1 MATIS
6 VKSWDRYINALRKL
20 NTKATNRMLAKIHE
34 VGTDDREALE
44 ELIRYAYG
52 IATRYGEGA
61 SALSAEMY
69 DALAEL
75 SGKIVP
81 PAVPA
86 PTASYGDVAKAV
98 YGTNLQSKNP
108 QVMADSIGRL
118 VKMAG
123 VDTMQQ
129 NALRD
134 GAEWAWIPRGDTCAF
149 CIMLASNGWQRASKK
164 AIKNGHAM
172 HIHANCDC
180 TYAIRF
186 NSDVDVEGYNDG
198 QEYRDM
204 YYGAEGST
212 PEERINSIRRR
223 FYAEN
228 KGLVGAESSKAEEF
242 IPKVQLREFT
252 PAKTKKEAE
261 EFAKNFAENINLN
274 GVSLDNINKIND
286 QLNTLTQ
293 KYPINKLDHIETGGR
308 GVMSANW
315 RGFNIQGKKLG
326 KTLNDEELN
335 YKLNKA
341 MAEATIKQWQDK
353 YAGAKMPPHVVKIIE
368 QQKRKTLYERWGV
381 QSKYEDH
388 VKATV
393 THEYGHILS
402 DQYFGM
408 INGERANPNISLNWS
423 IKGMND
429 RWKQVYTQALKS
441 GDIYKIS
448 EYASKNVREFFAECF
463 AMREMGDSLPDYI
476 ETLMKE
482 VLDNGIMQ

>member
-1 MATIS
+1 MAIIS
-6 VKSWDRYINALRKL
+6 AKSWDRYINALRKL
-20 NTKATNRMLAKIHE
+20 NTKATNRMLAKINE

-149 CIMLASNGWQRASKK
+149 CMTLASNGWQKASRK
-164 AIKNGHAM
+164 AIKNGHAE
-172 HIHANCDC
+172 HVHANCDC

-186 NSDVDVEGYNDG
+186 SDDVNVEGYDPD
-198 QEYRDM
+198 EYYDM
-204 YYGAEGST
+204 YKNAEGAT
-212 PEERINSIRRR
+212 PEEKINYMRRE

-228 KGLVGAESSKAEEF
+228 KEDINEQKRSAYEKRQERNSS
-242 IPKVQLREFT
+242 
-252 PAKTKKEAE
+252 EAE
-261 EFAKNFAENINLN
+261 E
-274 GVSLDNINKIND
+274 
-286 QLNTLTQ
+286 T
-293 KYPINKLDHIETGGR
+293 
-308 GVMSANW
+308 
-315 RGFNIQGKKLG
+315 
-326 KTLNDEELN
+326 
-335 YKLNKA
+335 
-341 MAEATIKQWQDK
+341 
-353 YAGAKMPPHVVKIIE
+353 
-368 QQKRKTLYERWGV
+368 
-381 QSKYEDH
+381 
-388 VKATV
+388 
-393 THEYGHILS
+393 
-402 DQYFGM
+402 
-408 INGERANPNISLNWS
+408 
-423 IKGMND
+423 
-429 RWKQVYTQALKS
+429 
-441 GDIYKIS
+441 
-448 EYASKNVREFFAECF
+448 NV
-463 AMREMGDSLPDYI
+463 D
-476 ETLMKE
+476 
-482 VLDNGIMQ
+482 

>member
-6 VKSWDRYINALRKL
+6 AKSWDRYINALRKL

-44 ELIRYAYG
+44 EIIRYAYG

-81 PAVPA
+81 LAVPA

-98 YGTNLQSKNP
+98 YGTDLQSKNP

-198 QEYRDM
+198 KEYRDM

-212 PEERINSIRRR
+212 PEERVNSIRRR

-242 IPKVQLREFT
+242 ISF
-252 PAKTKKEAE
+252 
-261 EFAKNFAENINLN
+261 
-274 GVSLDNINKIND
+274 
-286 QLNTLTQ
+286 
-293 KYPINKLDHIETGGR
+293 
-308 GVMSANW
+308 
-315 RGFNIQGKKLG
+315 
-326 KTLNDEELN
+326 
-335 YKLNKA
+335 KLNKIDFKPA
-341 MAEATIKQWQDK
+341 ATVAEAES
-353 YAGAKMPPHVVKIIE
+353 YAKDTFVSGGFNLTGKSVSYKSIDVDIANRINNRLGEIYDSFDLPKLSSLESYGKAN
-368 QQKRKTLYERWGV
+368 KRAWNGNAEAPMFT
-381 QSKYEDH
+381 
-388 VKATV
+388 TN
-393 THEYGHILS
+393 
-402 DQYFGM
+402 FG
-408 INGERANPNISLNWS
+408 NVGLN
-423 IKGMND
+423 N
-429 RWKQVYTQALKS
+429 
-441 GDIYKIS
+441 
-448 EYASKNVREFFAECF
+448 
-463 AMREMGDSLPDYI
+463 
-476 ETLMKE
+476 TLMKSQE
-482 VLDNGIMQ
+482 LIDKYNKQGAEAFQYVIDNIDVLSGDSKRIAEAYKIAGRSLVGDTVEDFITHEIGHHISYIPDINKKLARIQAETDWKSVAEKLSGYSNHSFGEYFAESFTAFCRGEQDTLQPELIEIFEGLRRK

>member
-6 VKSWDRYINALRKL
+6 AKSWDRYINALRKL
-20 NTKATNRMLAKIHE
+20 NAKATNRMLAKINE

-98 YGTNLQSKNP
+98 YGTDLQSKNP

-186 NSDVDVEGYNDG
+186 NSDVDVEGYNNG
-198 QEYRDM
+198 KEYRDM
-204 YYGAEGST
+204 YYGAEGSS
-212 PEERINSIRRR
+212 PEERINSLRRR

-242 IPKVQLREFT
+242 IPF
-252 PAKTKKEAE
+252 
-261 EFAKNFAENINLN
+261 
-274 GVSLDNINKIND
+274 
-286 QLNTLTQ
+286 
-293 KYPINKLDHIETGGR
+293 
-308 GVMSANW
+308 
-315 RGFNIQGKKLG
+315 
-326 KTLNDEELN
+326 
-335 YKLNKA
+335 KLNKIDFKPA
-341 MAEATIKQWQDK
+341 TTVAEAES
-353 YAGAKMPPHVVKIIE
+353 YAKDTFVSGGFNLTGKSVSYKSIDVDIANRVNNRLGEIYDSFDIPKLSSLESYGKAN
-368 QQKRKTLYERWGV
+368 KRAWNGNAEAPMFT
-381 QSKYEDH
+381 
-388 VKATV
+388 TN
-393 THEYGHILS
+393 
-402 DQYFGM
+402 FG
-408 INGERANPNISLNWS
+408 NVGLN
-423 IKGMND
+423 N
-429 RWKQVYTQALKS
+429 
-441 GDIYKIS
+441 
-448 EYASKNVREFFAECF
+448 
-463 AMREMGDSLPDYI
+463 
-476 ETLMKE
+476 TLMKSQKLIDKYNKQGAE
-482 VLDNGIMQ
+482 AFQYVIDNIDALSGDSRRIAEAYKAAGKSLVGDTVEDFITHEIGHHISYIPDINKKLTRIQAETDWKAVAEKLSGYSNHSFGEYFAESFNAFCRGEQDMLQPEIVEIFEGLRRQ

>member
-6 VKSWDRYINALRKL
+6 AKSWDRYINALRKL
-20 NTKATNRMLAKIHE
+20 NAKATNRMLAKINE

-98 YGTNLQSKNP
+98 YGTDLQSKNP

-149 CIMLASNGWQRASKK
+149 CIMLASNGWQKASKK

-186 NSDVDVEGYNDG
+186 NSDVDVEGYNNG
-198 QEYRDM
+198 KEYRDM

-212 PEERINSIRRR
+212 PEERINFLRRAQYTESIEEKLQKQIDET
-223 FYAEN
+223 AEKIN
-228 KGLVGAESSKAEEF
+228 QLFSQAANDPANLQYYSDEITKQTRKKSSLEFKKQAELNYRLFNDPAVVAERENT
-242 IPKVQLREFT
+242 LR
-252 PAKTKKEAE
+252 PY
-261 EFAKNFAENINLN
+261 
-274 GVSLDNINKIND
+274 INKIKNNERETLVLVD
-286 QLNTLTQ
+286 REGNVLLVKEGGKNSVSFEGPKDKNYISLHNHPGGTVFSVEDVEEFCRNEFEMQVQAKGGPLYKIQRDFKNENVSLLNNFPAEY
-293 KYPINKLDHIETGGR
+293 KKAWKDAYERASDE
-308 GVMSANW
+308 VMMSEKALEMPF
-315 RGFNIQGKKLG
+315 G
-326 KTLNDEELN
+326 ELE
-335 YKLNKA
+335 KEVKR
-341 MAEATIKQWQDK
+341 EADKILIRYLKENADK
-353 YAGAKMPPHVVKIIE
+353 YG
-368 QQKRKTLYERWGV
+368 
-381 QSKYEDH
+381 
-388 VKATV
+388 
-393 THEYGHILS
+393 
-402 DQYFGM
+402 
-408 INGERANPNISLNWS
+408 
-423 IKGMND
+423 
-429 RWKQVYTQALKS
+429 
-441 GDIYKIS
+441 
-448 EYASKNVREFFAECF
+448 
-463 AMREMGDSLPDYI
+463 YI
-476 ETLMKE
+476 FMA
-482 VLDNGIMQ
+482 V

>member
-6 VKSWDRYINALRKL
+6 AKSWDRYIDALRKL
-20 NTKATNRMLAKIHE
+20 NSKATNRMLEKINE

-134 GAEWAWIPRGDTCAF
+134 GAEWAWIPRGETCAF
-149 CIMLASNGWQRASKK
+149 CLTLASRGWQPASKE
-164 AIKNGHAM
+164 AIKNGHAE
-172 HIHANCDC
+172 HIHPNCDC

-186 NSDVDVEGYNDG
+186 SSDVNVEGYDPE
-198 QEYRDM
+198 EYKAM
-204 YYGAEGST
+204 YDEGSGS
-212 PEERINSIRRR
+212 PQDKINYMRRK

-228 KGLVGAESSKAEEF
+228 KDEINAQKRSAYEKRKELNSS
-242 IPKVQLREFT
+242 
-252 PAKTKKEAE
+252 EAE
-261 EFAKNFAENINLN
+261 EFN
-274 GVSLDNINKIND
+274 
-286 QLNTLTQ
+286 
-293 KYPINKLDHIETGGR
+293 
-308 GVMSANW
+308 AN
-315 RGFNIQGKKLG
+315 
-326 KTLNDEELN
+326 
-335 YKLNKA
+335 
-341 MAEATIKQWQDK
+341 
-353 YAGAKMPPHVVKIIE
+353 
-368 QQKRKTLYERWGV
+368 
-381 QSKYEDH
+381 
-388 VKATV
+388 
-393 THEYGHILS
+393 
-402 DQYFGM
+402 
-408 INGERANPNISLNWS
+408 
-423 IKGMND
+423 
-429 RWKQVYTQALKS
+429 
-441 GDIYKIS
+441 
-448 EYASKNVREFFAECF
+448 
-463 AMREMGDSLPDYI
+463 
-476 ETLMKE
+476 
-482 VLDNGIMQ
+482 

>member
-6 VKSWDRYINALRKL
+6 AKSWDRYIDALRKL
-20 NTKATNRMLAKIHE
+20 NTKATNRMLAKINE

-186 NSDVDVEGYNDG
+186 NSDVDVEGYNNG
-198 QEYRDM
+198 KEYRDM

-212 PEERINSIRRR
+212 PEERVNSIRRH

-228 KGLVGAESSKAEEF
+228 KGIVGAESSKAEEF
-242 IPKVQLREFT
+242 IPFKLNKIDFK
-252 PAKTKKEAE
+252 PATTVAEAE
-261 EFAKNFAENINLN
+261 SYAKDTFVSGGFNLT
-274 GVSLDNINKIND
+274 GKSVSYKSIDVDIANKINNRLGEIYD
-286 QLNTLTQ
+286 SFDIPKLSSLESYG
-293 KYPINKLDHIETGGR
+293 KANKRAWNG
-308 GVMSANW
+308 N
-315 RGFNIQGKKLG
+315 
-326 KTLNDEELN
+326 
-335 YKLNKA
+335 
-341 MAEATIKQWQDK
+341 AEAPMFT
-353 YAGAKMPPHVVKIIE
+353 
-368 QQKRKTLYERWGV
+368 TN
-381 QSKYEDH
+381 
-388 VKATV
+388 
-393 THEYGHILS
+393 
-402 DQYFGM
+402 FG
-408 INGERANPNISLNWS
+408 NVGLN
-423 IKGMND
+423 N
-429 RWKQVYTQALKS
+429 
-441 GDIYKIS
+441 
-448 EYASKNVREFFAECF
+448 
-463 AMREMGDSLPDYI
+463 
-476 ETLMKE
+476 TLMKSQKLIDKYNKQGAE
-482 VLDNGIMQ
+482 AFQYVVDNIDVLSGDSKRIAEAYKVAGKSLVGDTVEDFITHEIGHHISYIPDINKKLARIQAETDWKSVAEKLSGYSNHSFGEYFAESFNAFCRGEQDMLQPEIIEIFEGLRRQ